1 MDLYRC
7 VCCTVCLQII
17 VIKGI
22 WIMRQQ
28 TLTSTLNWGSK
39 TTTTLVGITEV
50 LQKSLKMQSN
60 MRKDCRWNSVLMYTK
75 QSPCGNSSASTAHE
89 VVDSKVHCFAKN
101 RFLSYC
107 GFMCKTISSTNS
119 TNNSNNN
126 NKNWVTVKISSIER
140 KQNRLYCYVNPHM
153 PRISMS
159 WIPVPI
165 HSLQNSFVQP
175 GETHADDWG
184 MERLQDEG
192 WLKINWIFLLE
203 KRLLRW
209 NWLKFRP
216 KMKFDV

>member
-1 MDLYRC
+1 
-7 VCCTVCLQII
+7 
-17 VIKGI
+17 
-22 WIMRQQ
+22 
-28 TLTSTLNWGSK
+28 
-39 TTTTLVGITEV
+39 
-50 LQKSLKMQSN
+50 
-60 MRKDCRWNSVLMYTK
+60 MYTK
-75 QSPCGNSSASTAHE
+75 QSPCGNSSASTAHK

-119 TNNSNNN
+119 TTNNNN
-126 NKNWVTVKISSIER
+126 NKNQVTVKISSIER

-165 HSLQNSFVQP
+165 HLLQNSFVQP

-192 WLKINWIFLLE
+192 WLKISWIFLLE

-209 NWLKFRP
+209 NWLKFRL
-216 KMKFDV
+216 KIKFDV